1 MLSVPTALSALSG
14 LMGTILSTSL
24 RGRYG
29 SITMGII
36 SSWLHV
42 SCLALCVFSVFAP
55 GSPLELAVFLL
66 PLSNNSSS
74 DHEVLN
80 EGQVQVYSFETNVNQ
95 PILPGHSS
103 IHWTSS
109 RVLFEGEQD
118 PEYPESYISV
128 ILLFSG
134 VILARIGEQ
143 SGEGFCSL

>member
-1 MLSVPTALSALSG
+1 M
-14 LMGTILSTSL
+14 
-24 RGRYG
+24 
-29 SITMGII
+29 
-36 SSWLHV
+36 
-42 SCLALCVFSVFAP
+42 
-55 GSPLELAVFLL
+55 ELAVFLL